1 MKKQATAALR
11 DLVLLVVGAVLPVLS
26 ATAATKGLFH
36 ISGDD
41 LERVAGAALT
51 GLVAWSLVYIT
62 PITSKYGVGS
72 PPS

>member
-1 MKKQATAALR
+1 MTKQVEHALR

-36 ISGDD
+36 ITGDD

-51 GLVAWSLVYIT
+51 GLVAWTGLYLT
-62 PITSKYGVGS
+62 PITRKYGVGA
-72 PPS
+72 PPT